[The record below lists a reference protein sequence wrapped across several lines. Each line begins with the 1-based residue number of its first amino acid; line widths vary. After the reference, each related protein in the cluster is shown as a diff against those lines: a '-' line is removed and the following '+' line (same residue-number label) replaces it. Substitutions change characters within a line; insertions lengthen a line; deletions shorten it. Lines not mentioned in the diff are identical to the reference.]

1 MSNLTGVEFVVQ
13 EVFRLTSRRWPILWG
28 IVKGG
33 EIQPATPSWSFAAM
47 AAESQARFLG
57 LKWVLRPQAM
67 KARLES
73 CSEVR
78 QRRSCSRQNPS
89 RRG

>member
-1 MSNLTGVEFVVQ
+1 MSLTGVEFVVQ

-33 EIQPATPSWSFAAM
+33 EISTGDAVLVFRRDGRRIRG
-47 AAESQARFLG
+47 EVLG
-57 LKWVLRPQAM
+57 VEMVLRPQAM

-78 QRRSCSRQNPS
+78 QRTKLL
-89 RRG
+89 